1 MVEVV
6 AALVW
11 EGNKF
16 MICQRPAHKARG
28 LLWEFVGGKVEAGE
42 SREAALHPAMD
53 YVLKLGVKRGAAAVI
68 KYLMR
73 MCRNFCVEKFRK
85 EREEQERVQA
95 EAEKKQRRRSRL
107 FWQLFSGNILVTSSV
122 KANYSYLIA
131 IAVMCFVSIF
141 VMFTALYADLRYSRV
156 EREVQLVRERSIRL
170 QEQLYGKTTHA
181 AIREELQ
188 RRGINLQDPQKTK
201 EGVEY

>member
-1 MVEVV
+1 MRPQDDEFNPLTEEELRRLAEDEEFRRRVRREV
-6 AALVW
+6 LRIQS
-11 EGNKF
+11 G
-16 MICQRPAHKARG
+16 
-28 LLWEFVGGKVEAGE
+28 EADE
-42 SREAALHPAMD
+42 DIEAD
-53 YVLKLGVKRGAAAVI
+53 
-68 KYLMR
+68 
-73 MCRNFCVEKFRK
+73 K
-85 EREEQERVQA
+85 EQVREEQEREQA
-95 EAEKKQRRRSRL
+95 ETEKKQRRRSRL

-201 EGVEY
+201 EVVED